1 MKEEW
6 EGRCDP
12 LAAIWYCYF
21 ISWHR
26 PQVSDGQVMS
36 VSFSFLLWHC
46 SLLFFLLLFFFWC
59 KMIRYCI
66 WPLLVKPMKRVRLCQ
81 LWNFVECLDPIC
93 LVWKKLKKIGCFN
106 INFPLSSCA
115 WISVCMLAILHSSV
129 SVSIKMTTVPSEV
142 GLQFESSSCLFAR
155 QPAAVA
161 VCDAD

>member
-1 MKEEW
+1 MKEER

-12 LAAIWYCYF
+12 LAAILYCYF

-26 PQVSDGQVMS
+26 PQVSDGHVMY

-46 SLLFFLLLFFFWC
+46 IFFGFFWW
-59 KMIRYCI
+59 KIIQYCI

-81 LWNFVECLDPIC
+81 LWNYVECLDPIC
-93 LVWKKLKKIGCFN
+93 QVGKKTKKIGCFN
-106 INFPLSSCA
+106 INFHLSSCV

-142 GLQFESSSCLFAR
+142 RLQFESSSCLFTR
-155 QPAAVA
+155 QPATVA